1 MHAFDTVQ
9 LQHDARGFATLW
21 LNRPE
26 KRNAFDALMINELT
40 QALADV
46 EGASHVRFLLLRGRG
61 QHFCAGADLAWMQ
74 ASASLGEQR
83 NRREAQA
90 LGELMARLAQLAL
103 PTLAVVQGAAIGG
116 AVGLVSCCDMA
127 IGSTDALFSL
137 SEVRL
142 GLAPALISPYVV
154 QAIGPRAARRYA
166 LSAERFDGQRAAS
179 LGLLNEACTAEQLE
193 ARLEHWVTQLLLNG
207 PEAMRATKALLT
219 EVGSGITTPQVRR
232 ACEDTIA
239 RLRTG
244 AEGQEGLRAFLEKRP
259 PHWQT
264 TQEQTP

>member
-1 MHAFDTVQ
+1 MHAFDTVE
-9 LQHDARGFATLW
+9 LQHDPRGFATLW
-21 LNRPE
+21 LNRPD

-40 QALADV
+40 QALTAL
-46 EGASHVRFLLLRGRG
+46 ERAAHVRFVLLRGRG

-103 PTLAVVQGAAIGG
+103 PTLAVVQGAAFGG

-137 SEVRL
+137 SEVRI
-142 GLAPALISPYVV
+142 GLAPAVISPYVV
-154 QAIGPRAARRYA
+154 HAIGPRAARRYA
-166 LSAERFDGQRAAS
+166 LSAERFDGLRAAS
-179 LGLLNEACTAEQLE
+179 LGLLSEACAAEQLE

-207 PEAMRATKALLT
+207 PEAMCATKALLS
-219 EVGSGITTPQVRR
+219 EVGSGATTPQVRR